1 MCEAFFGRERSSAG
15 KDWAIPMLAPYLK
28 PLDVVAVF
36 MGDNK
41 GVHVVYQQ
49 SEFRHAFERFAAR
62 QSVIDHNE
70 PLRALDE
77 CAVAFRATAEDM
89 KVQTRHKIPKDTMG
103 ADE

>member
-1 MCEAFFGRERSSAG
+1 
-15 KDWAIPMLAPYLK
+15 MLAPYLK
-28 PLDVVAVF
+28 PLDVVAVL

-41 GVHVVYQQ
+41 GGHVVCRKA
-49 SEFRHAFERFAAR
+49 ELRHAFERFATR

>member
-1 MCEAFFGRERSSAG
+1 
-15 KDWAIPMLAPYLK
+15 MLTPYLK
-28 PLDVVAVF
+28 PLDVVAVL

-41 GVHVVYQQ
+41 GGHVVCRKA
-49 SEFRHAFERFAAR
+49 ELRHAFERFATR

-70 PLRALDE
+70 SLRALDE

>member
-1 MCEAFFGRERSSAG
+1 MFT
-15 KDWAIPMLAPYLK
+15 PHLK
-28 PLDVVAVF
+28 PLNVVAVL

-41 GVHVVYQQ
+41 GGHVVCRKAEL
-49 SEFRHAFERFAAR
+49 SHAFECFAAG

-77 CAVAFRATAEDM
+77 CAVAFRAAAEDM
-89 KVQTRHKIPKDTMG
+89 KVQARHKIPKDTMS

>member
-1 MCEAFFGRERSSAG
+1 
-15 KDWAIPMLAPYLK
+15 MLAPDIEA
-28 PLDVVAVF
+28 LDVIA
-36 MGDNK
+36 MLMSNEKSRD
-41 GVHVVYQQ
+41 VVYRQ

>member
-1 MCEAFFGRERSSAG
+1 
-15 KDWAIPMLAPYLK
+15 MLAPHLK
-28 PLDVVAVF
+28 PLNVVVVL

-41 GVHVVYQQ
+41 GGHIVCRKA
-49 SEFRHAFERFAAR
+49 ELRRAFERFAAR
-62 QSVIDHNE
+62 QSAIDHNE

-89 KVQTRHKIPKDTMG
+89 KVQARHKIPKDTMS